1 MGAGAV
7 AGLVR
12 EEGSG
17 GTRSAGGGRAM
28 AEHLSSRD
36 PYCLQG
42 VCACGCVCGVGGGW
56 GEGRGGGLAGQQ
68 SRELVKLPITL
79 NPPLEA
85 QRGENSENVT
95 LSPQKGSS
103 EGRDFRGWGSGF

>member
-7 AGLVR
+7 AGLSR

-17 GTRSAGGGRAM
+17 GTRNAVGGRAM

-36 PYCLQG
+36 RYCLQG
-42 VCACGCVCGVGGGW
+42 VCACGCGGGGGW

-68 SRELVKLPITL
+68 SRELVKLPVTL

-85 QRGENSENVT
+85 QRE
-95 LSPQKGSS
+95 
-103 EGRDFRGWGSGF
+103 F

>member
-7 AGLVR
+7 AGLSR

-17 GTRSAGGGRAM
+17 GTRSAVGGRAM

-36 PYCLQG
+36 RYCLQG
-42 VCACGCVCGVGGGW
+42 VCACVCGGGGGW

-68 SRELVKLPITL
+68 RRERVKLPVTL

-85 QRGENSENVT
+85 QRE
-95 LSPQKGSS
+95 
-103 EGRDFRGWGSGF
+103 F